1 MIRRISK
8 YNDLKDI
15 ITAKQPNVIENVD
28 DIWYYIQGYPDNT
41 ISPEWSVSGEVIN
54 VIIPTDLLEELPN
67 GILMRIVHYHKEN
80 ADYPDGYYDLE
91 IEDNMGIWLG
101 EDESDKGEDGSP
113 YVTESE
119 LNTTLSGYATQSWLS
134 SNYASIPYVSQTIV
148 LMTSGYLTSLS
159 LSSLGYRTL
168 SETKLDIQDTMDSF
182 FVAWHWFKY
191 CGVSKSYMSSVL
203 SSYATQ
209 SWVSSQGY
217 LTSHQDLTGYAT
229 QSWVEDKNYL
239 TTESLTDYAT
249 ESWVEGKGYPTAS
262 WVTSYVSSALSTYSY
277 TETDPTVPSWAK
289 SATKPTYTASE
300 VSALALSAVWTG
312 TSTEWEALTSA
323 QQALYTI
330 ALITE

>member
-8 YNDLKDI
+8 YNDLKDV

-54 VIIPTDLLEELPN
+54 AIIPTDLLEELPN

-101 EDESDKGEDGSP
+101 EDESDKGGDGSS

-119 LNTTLSGYATQSWLS
+119 LNTALKGYATQSWLS

-148 LMTSGYLTSLS
+148 SMTRGYLTSLS
-159 LSSLGYRTL
+159 LSSLGYTTL
-168 SETKLDIQDTMDSF
+168 SETKLDIQDTLDSF
-182 FVAWHWFKY
+182 FVTFNWFNNY
-191 CGVSKSYMSSVL
+191 GVRKSYMLSVL

-217 LTSHQDLTGYAT
+217 PQ
-229 QSWVEDKNYL
+229 
-239 TTESLTDYAT
+239 
-249 ESWVEGKGYPTAS
+249 AS
-262 WVTSYVSSALSTYSY
+262 WVTSYVSSALSTYTTQSYLHSYVSSALSTYTY

>member
-8 YNDLKDI
+8 YNDLKDV

-28 DIWYYIQGYPDNT
+28 EIWYYIQGYPDNT

-101 EDESDKGEDGSP
+101 EDESDTGGDGSS

-119 LNTTLSGYATQSWLS
+119 LSTTLKGYATQSW
-134 SNYASIPYVSQTIV
+134 VE
-148 LMTSGYLTSLS
+148 G
-159 LSSLGYRTL
+159 
-168 SETKLDIQDTMDSF
+168 K
-182 FVAWHWFKY
+182 
-191 CGVSKSYMSSVL
+191 
-203 SSYATQ
+203 
-209 SWVSSQGY
+209 GY
-217 LTSHQDLTGYAT
+217 LTSHQDLTSYALKTDIPSLSGYATESWVSNQGYLTAVSLSGYALKADIPSLSGYAT
-229 QSWVEDKNYL
+229 QSWVE
-239 TTESLTDYAT
+239 
-249 ESWVEGKGYPTAS
+249 GKGYPQAS
-262 WVTSYVSSALSTYSY
+262 WVTSYVSSALSTYTTQSYLQSYVSSALSTYSY